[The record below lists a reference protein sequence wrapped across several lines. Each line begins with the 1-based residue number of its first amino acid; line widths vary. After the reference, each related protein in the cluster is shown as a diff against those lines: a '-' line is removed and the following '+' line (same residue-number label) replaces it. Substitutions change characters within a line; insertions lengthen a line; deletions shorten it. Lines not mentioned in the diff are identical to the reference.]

1 MYSGRYLLLLAAL
14 TALIPTL
21 QPANL
26 RAQTAHVDTRSAPSP
41 RRLPIHETQKEKMNA
56 WTVGLAGGP
65 VVVPYPRLL
74 QSLPENGHIA
84 VRISVRGGAAQDG
97 RFSLGGLNPVRE
109 KLAAACKWPSAVA
122 RPHN

>member
-1 MYSGRYLLLLAAL
+1 MYSGRHLLLLAAL

-41 RRLPIHETQKEKMNA
+41 RRLPIQETQKEKMNA

-65 VVVPYPRLL
+65 VVVPYHACCSRFPRTVT
-74 QSLPENGHIA
+74 SLFASPSVVVQPRTA
-84 VRISVRGGAAQDG
+84 VFR
-97 RFSLGGLNPVRE
+97 
-109 KLAAACKWPSAVA
+109 SAD
-122 RPHN
+122 